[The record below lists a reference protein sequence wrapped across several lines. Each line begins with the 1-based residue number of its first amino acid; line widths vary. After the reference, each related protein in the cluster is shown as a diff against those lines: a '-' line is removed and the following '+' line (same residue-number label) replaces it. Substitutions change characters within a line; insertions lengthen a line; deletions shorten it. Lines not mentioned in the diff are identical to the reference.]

1 VLEAMSSKASS
12 FYVSYQFRGM
22 HSARFASASL
32 RVLRISIRV
41 PFLSVLLLIESVDNS
56 QVKNLDTGEEED
68 ISDNTGSG
76 DETDDDNRKSTID
89 EEQALLKS
97 IANAF
102 FDLAPKTIKV
112 MVSEI

>member
-1 VLEAMSSKASS
+1 MP
-12 FYVSYQFRGM
+12 
-22 HSARFASASL
+22 
-32 RVLRISIRV
+32 IR
-41 PFLSVLLLIESVDNS
+41 

-68 ISDNTGSG
+68 ISDNSGSG

-97 IANAF
+97 IASAF

-112 MVSEI
+112 YAVEI